1 MIYLS
6 VGLYFN
12 APVFTH
18 GQLYVAVS
26 RVTSKKALKILIEHE
41 DGTTDS
47 QTRNTVFHGKHHFVG
62 SCLANVYSNV
72 CGLCLICGITVG
84 RGATHNGPIKHTD
97 LVMIDKEVDVSA
109 IQINIFL
116 AL

>member
-1 MIYLS
+1 MHLFFVLS
-6 VGLYFN
+6 FYIFFLTFL
-12 APVFTH
+12 VFCF
-18 GQLYVAVS
+18 LLA
-26 RVTSKKALKILIEHE
+26 
-41 DGTTDS
+41 D
-47 QTRNTVFHGKHHFVG
+47 GKHHFVG

>member
-41 DGTTDS
+41 DD
-47 QTRNTVFHGKHHFVG
+47 GKHHFVG